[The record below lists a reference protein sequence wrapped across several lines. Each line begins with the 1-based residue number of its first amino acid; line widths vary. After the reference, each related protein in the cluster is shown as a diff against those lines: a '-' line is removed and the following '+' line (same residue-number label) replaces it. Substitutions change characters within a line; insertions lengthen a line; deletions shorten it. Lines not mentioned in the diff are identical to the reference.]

1 MWRKAE
7 GLSRES
13 AGLFQERGEEGRVSL
28 RKNRS
33 SGRMVCLRN
42 RYEEKSSEIEQ
53 MRGSQAVDQSWRLSL
68 VRPGSL
74 WDVVEAKLT
83 TAN

>member
-1 MWRKAE
+1 VEESRGIVTRKCGAVSGE
-7 GLSRES
+7 RRGG
-13 AGLFQERGEEGRVSL
+13 AGLFKKESKLGVEWI
-28 RKNRS
+28 
-33 SGRMVCLRN
+33 CLRN